1 MSIITPLTT
10 AHLPLISQIENRSHA
25 FPWTDK
31 ILESNFGQR
40 YFNYLLMEGDTVIGY
55 YFANQVAGEAS
66 LLNLAIAPE
75 FQGKGYG
82 KLLLEHLIEN
92 CKKQDLFQLWLEVRE
107 SNMAAYHLYLNLGFN
122 EVDRRVGYYPAV
134 VGRED
139 AIMMCYIV

>member
-1 MSIITPLTT
+1 MLSIASLTR
-10 AHLPLISQIENRSHA
+10 AHLSVISKIEKQSHA

-40 YFNYLLMEGDTVIGY
+40 YFNFILLDGDDIVGY

-66 LLNLAIAPE
+66 LLNIAIAPE
-75 FQGKGYG
+75 HQGKGYG
-82 KLLLEHLIEN
+82 RMLLTHLIEQ
-92 CKKQDLFQLWLEVRE
+92 CQAQDLFQLWLEVRE
-107 SNMAAYHLYLNLGFN
+107 SNLAAYHLYVNVGFN
-122 EVDRRVGYYPAV
+122 EVDRRIGYYPAN

>member
-1 MSIITPLTT
+1 MLSIASLTT
-10 AHLPLISQIENRSHA
+10 AHLSEISKIEKQSHA

-40 YFNYLLMEGDTVIGY
+40 YFNFILLDGDDIVGY

-66 LLNLAIAPE
+66 LLNIAIAPE
-75 FQGKGYG
+75 HQGKGYG
-82 KLLLEHLIEN
+82 RMLLAHLIER
-92 CKKQDLFQLWLEVRE
+92 CQAQDLFQLWLEVRE
-107 SNMAAYHLYLNLGFN
+107 SNLAAYHLYVNVGFN
-122 EVDRRVGYYPAV
+122 EVDRRIGYYPAK

>member
-1 MSIITPLTT
+1 MLSIKPLTQEDLS
-10 AHLPLISQIENRSHA
+10 AVSKIEKQSHA

-40 YFNYLLMEGDTVIGY
+40 YFNFTLLKDNEIVGY

-66 LLNLAIAPE
+66 LLNIAIAPSH
-75 FQGKGYG
+75 QGKGYG
-82 KLLLEHLIEN
+82 KHLVEHLITKCQE
-92 CKKQDLFQLWLEVRE
+92 QHLFQLWLEVRE
-107 SNMAAYHLYLNLGFN
+107 SNLTAYHLYLNIGFN
-122 EVDRRVGYYPAV
+122 EVDRRIGYYPAK

>member
-1 MSIITPLTT
+1 MLSIAPLTA
-10 AHLPLISQIENRSHA
+10 AHLSEISKIEKQSHA

-40 YFNYLLMEGDTVIGY
+40 YFNFILLDDNEIVGY

-66 LLNLAIAPE
+66 LLNIAIAPE
-75 FQGKGYG
+75 YQAKGYG
-82 KLLLEHLIEN
+82 KMLLEHLIEQ
-92 CKKQDLFQLWLEVRE
+92 CKQQDLFQLWLEVRE
-107 SNMAAYHLYLNLGFN
+107 SNLAAYHLYLNMGFN
-122 EVDRRVGYYPAV
+122 EVDRRIGYYPAK